1 MPIIELTSSRTISYQ
16 EGNPVGVREFHVSP
30 YTSEAQVQALFGNA
44 LPGKYSPW
52 PSNSAW
58 MGTLPAVLL
67 RARDYEITRDP
78 NVTNAWNVRI
88 IYKDATGTTLTPQLQ
103 PADDGYV
110 TVRLSSEARFVDA
123 WRQWSTG
130 DEFESTVREKCD
142 SQFRPRF
149 TPGTPQSDIK
159 GRKIDVA
166 GYPTSVLR
174 PVQRMVVDIT
184 TVRFPRLADWRYFLG
199 TRNLDEFSGVDRH
212 TAVFTGGEA
221 QQMQPGRWIV
231 TLNFDIDQ
239 QYHLQ
244 QVVARNA
251 SGFAQTDPGSD
262 NTALATGQAA
272 IVSWVQPFPIGK
284 YMKQLHPA
292 LQNIP

>member
-1 MPIIELTSSRTISYQ
+1 MPIIELANSRTISYQ

-30 YTSEAQVQALFGNA
+30 YASEFQVQALFGNL
-44 LPGKYSPW
+44 LPGKYSAW
-52 PSNSAW
+52 PSNVAW
-58 MGTLPAVLL
+58 MNSLPAVQL

-78 NVTNAWNVRI
+78 NVADAWHVRI
-88 IYKDATGTTLTPQLQ
+88 VYKDATGTTLTPKLQ

-123 WRQWSTG
+123 WRQWSTV
-130 DEFESTVREKCD
+130 DEFESVVREKTD
-142 SQFRPRF
+142 YLFRPRF
-149 TPGTPQSDIK
+149 TPGTPQSDIG

-174 PVQRMVVDIT
+174 PVQRMVIDIT
-184 TVRFPRLADWRYFLG
+184 TVDFPRLSDWRLFLG
-199 TRNLDEFSGVDRH
+199 TRNLDGFSGVDRY

-251 SGFAQTDPGSD
+251 SGFAQTDAGSD

-272 IVSWVQPFPIGK
+272 IVSWVQPFPITK

-292 LQNIP
+292 LQNLP